1 MEIFKE
7 LDTAQFSNGWDRTGG
22 ANTVMSSSLLA
33 SHFKR
38 KQARRIARF
47 KLRLKNHLFNI
58 ASQSQSQSHFTAFSF
73 RDQITITPCN
83 MIDLAALSCC
93 LAG

>member
-33 SHFKR
+33 SHFELQTK
-38 KQARRIARF
+38 
-47 KLRLKNHLFNI
+47 
-58 ASQSQSQSHFTAFSF
+58 ASSADCSLQTPSQKSP
-73 RDQITITPCN
+73 I
-83 MIDLAALSCC
+83 
-93 LAG
+93 